1 MRRKTRQGA
10 NTAEFVHNLNIRKD
24 GTVSASLPSA
34 VVFEEIPTTG
44 GQRIGVARLNAEKSL
59 NSLTLDMIDLLSERL
74 PVWAAD
80 ADIALVMLEGAGERA
95 FCAGADLLKLHAA
108 CVAHHAS
115 PQRDDIAANQYAL
128 DFFSREYR
136 LDYLIHT
143 YSKPLLCWGHGVVM
157 GGGMGLMVGASH
169 RVVTEQVRIAMP
181 EINIG
186 LYADVAGSWF
196 LARAP
201 GRSGVFLALTAA
213 QLGASDAL
221 FAGLA
226 DYQIKHARKA
236 LVMDALITAPWH
248 RDAARNRGELTGLL
262 QSFAEPQVGGGPL
275 RENLDLINTLCSHHQ
290 ALDIVHAITTLAS
303 EDEWL
308 TRASATLAAGSPTT
322 AVLSV
327 ALQRRLQR
335 ASLADVFRAELVASL
350 ACAAQPD
357 LAEGIR
363 ALLIDRDKQPRWQPA
378 RVADVTAALLEG
390 FFTSPWPVHAHPLAD
405 LGQVQG

>member
-1 MRRKTRQGA
+1 M
-10 NTAEFVHNLNIRKD
+10 
-24 GTVSASLPSA
+24 SASLPSA
-34 VVFEEIPTTG
+34 VVFQEIPTTG

-115 PQRDDIAANQYAL
+115 PQRDDFAANQYAL
-128 DFFSREYR
+128 DFFAREYR

-143 YSKPLLCWGHGVVM
+143 YPKPLLCWGHGVVM
-157 GGGMGLMVGASH
+157 GGGMGLMAGASH

-213 QLGASDAL
+213 QLGASDAI

-236 LVMDALITAPWH
+236 QVMAALITAPWH
-248 RDAARNRGELTGLL
+248 RDAARNRGELTQVLR
-262 QSFAEPQVGGGPL
+262 SFAEAHGSPGPL
-275 RENLDLINTLCSHHQ
+275 RANLDLINDLCSHHE
-290 ALDIVHAITTLAS
+290 ALDIVHAITTLVN

-308 TRASATLAAGSPTT
+308 KRASATLAAGSPTT

-327 ALQRRLQR
+327 ALQRRLR
-335 ASLADVFRAELVASL
+335 LASLADVFRAELVASL

-363 ALLIDRDKQPRWQPA
+363 ALLLDRDKQPRWQPA
-378 RVADVTAALLEG
+378 RVADVTAQSLEG
-390 FFTSPWPVHAHPLAD
+390 FFTSPWPAHAHPLAD
-405 LGQVQG
+405 LGRAQD

>member
-1 MRRKTRQGA
+1 M
-10 NTAEFVHNLNIRKD
+10 
-24 GTVSASLPSA
+24 SASVPSA

-59 NSLTLDMIDLLSERL
+59 NSLSLDMIDLLSERL
-74 PVWAAD
+74 PAWAAD

-95 FCAGADLLKLHAA
+95 FCAGADLLMLHAA

-115 PQRDDIAANQYAL
+115 PQCDDIAANQYAL
-128 DFFSREYR
+128 DFFAREYR

-143 YSKPLLCWGHGVVM
+143 YPKPLLCWGHGVVM

-201 GRSGVFLALTAA
+201 GRSGLFLALTAA

-221 FAGLA
+221 FAGFA

-236 LVMDALITAPWH
+236 QVMAALITAPWH
-248 RDAARNRGELTGLL
+248 RDVARNRGELTRLL
-262 QSFAEPQVGGGPL
+262 RSFAEPNVDAGPL
-275 RENLDLINTLCSHHQ
+275 RANLDLINDLCSHHE

-303 EDEWL
+303 DDEWL
-308 TRASATLAAGSPTT
+308 KRASATLAAGSPTT
-322 AVLSV
+322 AALSV
-327 ALQRRLQR
+327 ALQRRLTH

-363 ALLIDRDKQPRWQPA
+363 ALLIDRDKQPHWRPA
-378 RVADVTAALLEG
+378 RGADVTAALLED
-390 FFTSPWPVHAHPLAD
+390 FFTSPWPAHAHPLAD
-405 LGQVQG
+405 LGRLGA

>member
-1 MRRKTRQGA
+1 M
-10 NTAEFVHNLNIRKD
+10 
-24 GTVSASLPSA
+24 SSPASVL
-34 VVFEEIPTTG
+34 FEDIPTAG

-74 PVWAAD
+74 PAWAVD
-80 ADIALVMLEGAGERA
+80 PNIVLVMLEGAGERA
-95 FCAGADLLKLHAA
+95 FCAGADLLRLHGA

-115 PQRDDIAANQYAL
+115 AEHNDIRANRYAL

-143 YSKPLLCWGHGVVM
+143 YPKPVLCWGHGVVM

-201 GRSGVFLALTAA
+201 GQTGLFLALTAA
-213 QLGASDAL
+213 QLGASDAM

-226 DYQIKHARKA
+226 DYQINHARKA
-236 LVMDALITAPWH
+236 VVMETLVGHAWH
-248 RDAARNRGELTGLL
+248 KEDLHNRRELSRLL
-262 QSFAEPQVGGGPL
+262 QSFSEPQGAPGPL
-275 RENLDLINTLCSHHQ
+275 RENLDLINALCRNDEPR
-290 ALDIVHAITTLAS
+290 DIVHKITTL
-303 EDEWL
+303 ETDNEWL
-308 TRASATLAAGSPTT
+308 KRAGATLSAGSPTT

-327 ALQRRLQR
+327 ALQRRLKL
-335 ASLADVFRAELVASL
+335 ASLAEVFRAELVASL
-350 ACAAQPD
+350 ACAARPD

-363 ALLIDRDKQPRWQPA
+363 ALLIDKDKQPNWRPA
-378 RVADVTAALLEG
+378 NVADVTAEG
-390 FFTSPWPVHAHPLAD
+390 IEAYFSSPWSAAEHPLAD
-405 LGQVQG
+405 LGVTGNDK

>member
-1 MRRKTRQGA
+1 M
-10 NTAEFVHNLNIRKD
+10 
-24 GTVSASLPSA
+24 SASVPSA
-34 VVFEEIPTTG
+34 VVFEEIPTIG

-59 NSLTLDMIDLLSERL
+59 NSLSLDMIDLLSERL
-74 PVWAAD
+74 PAWATD
-80 ADIALVMLEGAGERA
+80 ADIALVILEGAGERA

-143 YSKPLLCWGHGVVM
+143 YSKPVLCWGHGVVM

-169 RVVTEQVRIAMP
+169 RVVTEHVRIAMP

-201 GRSGVFLALTAA
+201 GRSGAFLALTAA
-213 QLGASDAL
+213 QIGASDAI

-226 DYQIKHARKA
+226 DYQIKHAGKA
-236 LVMDALITAPWH
+236 LVMEALTAASWH
-248 RDAARNRGELTGLL
+248 RDPTRNRRELTGLL

-275 RENLDLINTLCSHHQ
+275 RENLDLINTLCSHDE
-290 ALDIVHAITTLAS
+290 AVDIVHAITTLAS
-303 EDEWL
+303 EDDWL
-308 TRASATLAAGSPTT
+308 KRASATLAAGSPTT
-322 AVLSV
+322 AVLTV
-327 ALQRRLQR
+327 ALQRRLKL
-335 ASLADVFRAELVASL
+335 ASLAEVLRAELVASL
-350 ACAAQPD
+350 ACAARPD

-363 ALLIDRDKQPRWQPA
+363 ALLIDRDKQPKWRPA
-378 RVADVTAALLEG
+378 RVADVTAESIDG
-390 FFTSPWPVHAHPLAD
+390 FFTSPWPAHAHPLAD
-405 LGQVQG
+405 LGRTPI

>member
-1 MRRKTRQGA
+1 M
-10 NTAEFVHNLNIRKD
+10 
-24 GTVSASLPSA
+24 SASIPSA
-34 VVFEEIPTTG
+34 VIFEEIPTRG

-59 NSLTLDMIDLLSERL
+59 NSLTLEMIDLLSERL

-80 ADIALVMLEGAGERA
+80 PTIAIVMLEGAGERA

-108 CVAHHAS
+108 CLAHHAS
-115 PQRDDIAANQYAL
+115 PQRTDITANQYAL

-143 YSKPLLCWGHGVVM
+143 YPKPVLCWGHGVVM

-201 GRSGVFLALTAA
+201 GRTGLFLALTAA
-213 QLGASDAL
+213 QLGASDAI

-226 DYQIKHARKA
+226 DYQVQHARKA
-236 LVMDALITAPWH
+236 QVMEMLIKHAWQP
-248 RDAARNRGELTGLL
+248 DAAQNCSALSKLL
-262 QSFAEPQVGGGPL
+262 QAFAEPQTTPGPL
-275 RENLDLINTLCSHHQ
+275 RSKLDLINDLCSHDAAQ
-290 ALDIVHAITTLAS
+290 DMVQAITSLVT

-308 TRASATLAAGSPTT
+308 KRAAATLAAGSPTT

-327 ALQRRLQR
+327 ALQRRLKL
-335 ASLADVFRAELVASL
+335 ASLAQVFRAELVASL
-350 ACAAQPD
+350 VCAAQPD

-363 ALLIDRDKQPRWQPA
+363 ALLIDKDKQPRWTPA
-378 RVADVTAALLEG
+378 HCADVSEKSIDG
-390 FFTSPWPVHAHPLAD
+390 FFISPWSANVHPLAD
-405 LGQVQG
+405 LGADRG

>member
-1 MRRKTRQGA
+1 M
-10 NTAEFVHNLNIRKD
+10 TASI
-24 GTVSASLPSA
+24 TSA
-34 VVFEEIPTTG
+34 VVFEEIATSA

-59 NSLTLDMIDLLSERL
+59 NSLTLEMIDLLNERL

-80 ADIALVMLEGAGERA
+80 PAIALVMLEGAGERA

-108 CVAHHAS
+108 CVTHHAS
-115 PQRDDIAANQYAL
+115 PQRGDITANQYAL

-136 LDYLIHT
+136 LDYLVHT
-143 YSKPLLCWGHGVVM
+143 YPKPVLCWGHGVVM

-201 GRSGVFLALTAA
+201 GRTGVFLALTAA
-213 QLGASDAL
+213 QLGASDAM

-226 DYQIKHARKA
+226 DYQVQHARKA
-236 LVMDALITAPWH
+236 QVMDALVTHVWH
-248 RDAARNRGELTGLL
+248 TDAMGNRRDLTRLL
-262 QSFAEPQVGGGPL
+262 NSFAEPAGSVGPL
-275 RENLDLINTLCSHHQ
+275 RSHLDLINGLCSDDE
-290 ALDIVHAITTLAS
+290 ASGIVHAITSVTT

-308 TRASATLAAGSPTT
+308 KRAAATLAAGSPTT
-322 AVLSV
+322 AVLSI
-327 ALQRRLQR
+327 ALQRRLKR
-335 ASLADVFRAELVASL
+335 ASLAEVFRAELIASL

-363 ALLIDRDKQPRWQPA
+363 ALLIDKDKQPRWRPA
-378 RVADVTAALLEG
+378 RVDDVNAAALDG
-390 FFTSPWPVHAHPLAD
+390 FFTSPWSAQAHPLAD
-405 LGQVQG
+405 LA